1 MERGLILLVAAA
13 LMAYVAPGV
22 QGTFHLSFSN
32 NTEVNITRD
41 GCGATKLCV
50 ETPNDCDPS
59 ATNGSCLFGSVM
71 ASTPMP
77 PNGANLNM
85 ELRGFSEGYVALGLT
100 ADQSQGTTMLFVCAQ
115 NSSNNGSFFFR
126 TMQRN
131 NTNGVL
137 TPLERIVR
145 EIRGMVNVM
154 VNGSVIKCEFEIP
167 NANASRASREVS
179 TTFQVLL
186 GTGPVVGNMIGDF
199 RIAVNTT
206 LLNLGNPTS
215 TNVATTANPV
225 AMTTNSAS
233 NGAHPHVLFLLSV
246 LSLAVM
252 LRA

>member
-22 QGTFHLSFSN
+22 QGTSHLSFSN

-41 GCGATKLCV
+41 GCGVTKLCV

-59 ATNGSCLFGSVM
+59 ATNGTCLFGSAT

-77 PNGANLNM
+77 PAGTNLIM

-100 ADQSQGTTMLFVCAQ
+100 TDQSQGSTMLFVCAQ

-131 NTNGVL
+131 NTNGAL
-137 TPLERIVR
+137 TPLERTVR

-167 NANASRASREVS
+167 NANASRAVKDAS
-179 TTFQVLL
+179 TNFQVLL
-186 GTGPVVGNMIGDF
+186 GTGPVVGGMIGDF
-199 RIAVNTT
+199 RIALNTT
-206 LLNLGNPTS
+206 LLTLTNPAS
-215 TNVATTANPV
+215 TNVATTATPV

-252 LRA
+252 LRT